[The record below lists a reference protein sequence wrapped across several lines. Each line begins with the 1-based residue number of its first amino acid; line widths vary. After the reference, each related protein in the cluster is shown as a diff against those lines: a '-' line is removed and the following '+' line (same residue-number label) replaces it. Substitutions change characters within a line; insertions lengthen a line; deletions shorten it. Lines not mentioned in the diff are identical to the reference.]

1 MQAELREIEGDG
13 YEGVDPSDFGI
24 IADVGI
30 TRARATVEPER
41 NLLLA
46 VLTDAIIR
54 YQALAG
60 VSDGA
65 RKRDLGEA
73 ERWLFSNDRRWPYSF
88 VNVCEALEI
97 APSALRRQLV
107 RWRAAQAAR
116 RRNRGAARRSLLKTR
131 RGARVA
137 SAVGAPVAAAAVV
150 SAAVE
155 VVAPPVSAY
164 QEDHHQAP
172 DRE

>member
-24 IADVGI
+24 VADVGVM
-30 TRARATVEPER
+30 RARSTVEPER

-60 VSDGA
+60 VSEGA

-107 RWRAAQAAR
+107 SWRAAQAAR
-116 RRNRGAARRSLLKTR
+116 RRNRGSARRSLLKSR
-131 RGARVA
+131 RAARVA
-137 SAVGAPVAAAAVV
+137 NTSCAPAMTAMP
-150 SAAVE
+150 AAVE
-155 VVAPPVSAY
+155 PSAFPESSQ
-164 QEDHHQAP
+164 QEDTVIPRQ
-172 DRE
+172 

>member
-1 MQAELREIEGDG
+1 MTHFPTSPRSVAEYHGDEAFPLLPAQYAELCRGSEP
-13 YEGVDPSDFGI
+13 VQ
-24 IADVGI
+24 
-30 TRARATVEPER
+30 PER
-41 NLLLA
+41 RLMLA
-46 VLTDAIIR
+46 VLSDAIVLF
-54 YQALAG
+54 QTGGSQLARHHD
-60 VSDGA
+60 VADAHRWILSD
-65 RKRDLGEA
+65 
-73 ERWLFSNDRRWPYSF
+73 DRRWPYSF

-131 RGARVA
+131 RGPRVA

-150 SAAVE
+150 PAAVE
-155 VVAPPVSAY
+155 VVAPPASAY
-164 QEDHHQAP
+164 QEGQRRAP

>member
-1 MQAELREIEGDG
+1 MQAELREIAGDG

-24 IADVGI
+24 IADIGLL
-30 TRARATVEPER
+30 RARATVEPER

-60 VSDGA
+60 LPDGP
-65 RKRDLGEA
+65 RKRDLGES

-88 VNVCEALEI
+88 VNVCEALEL

-107 RWRAAQAAR
+107 RWRAAQAAS
-116 RRNRGAARRSLLKTR
+116 RRNRGAARRSLLKSR
-131 RGARVA
+131 RGARPA
-137 SAVGAPVAAAAVV
+137 SAVGAPMAAAAVMSAAVAAAAPST
-150 SAAVE
+150 SAHH
-155 VVAPPVSAY
+155 
-164 QEDHHQAP
+164 EDHHQAP

>member
-24 IADVGI
+24 IADIGLM
-30 TRARATVEPER
+30 RARAAVEPER

-60 VSDGA
+60 LPDGA
-65 RKRDLGEA
+65 RKRDLGES

-107 RWRAAQAAR
+107 RWRAAQAASR
-116 RRNRGAARRSLLKTR
+116 RHRGPARRSLLKSR
-131 RGARVA
+131 RGRVATAVGAASAAAVAVAPATVEAARVVA
-137 SAVGAPVAAAAVV
+137 SAY
-150 SAAVE
+150 E
-155 VVAPPVSAY
+155 
-164 QEDHHQAP
+164 EHHHQAP